1 MLAGRQINNHNRDYN
16 LIFGCLVCFTW
27 DSRNMSKWKLEGVLE
42 ELEIGAFELSPR
54 ESLVAGWPIPRPRLG

>member
-1 MLAGRQINNHNRDYN
+1 
-16 LIFGCLVCFTW
+16 
-27 DSRNMSKWKLEGVLE
+27 MSKWKLEGVLE